1 MLTLN
6 FQRVFIYFSVN
17 ILGHTHL
24 LAHGNIIPK
33 INNPSRG
40 PPIIPNNERAAW
52 KVKQKHMNAYFL
64 SININY
70 EQYLQHASVNFS
82 E

>member
-17 ILGHTHL
+17 NLGHTHL

-40 PPIIPNNERAAW
+40 PPIIPNNERAA
-52 KVKQKHMNAYFL
+52 
-64 SININY
+64 
-70 EQYLQHASVNFS
+70 
-82 E
+82 

>member
-17 ILGHTHL
+17 ILGRTHL

-33 INNPSRG
+33 INNPRRG
-40 PPIIPNNERAAW
+40 PPIIPNNERAAC

-64 SININY
+64 SITINY
-70 EQYLQHASVNFS
+70 EQYVQHASVNFS

>member
-17 ILGHTHL
+17 NLGHTHL

-40 PPIIPNNERAAW
+40 PPIIPNNERAAC

-64 SININY
+64 SITINY
-70 EQYLQHASVNFS
+70 EQNLQLASVNFS